1 MKAVVMEVKN
11 KYAVVLKEDG
21 TFEKIKRDC
30 KVGETINITA
40 KDKVGKIVDFKP
52 KKIAKVAAAALVILA
67 VSGSYYS
74 VAMASDYMTVSE
86 GDEEITVGLNRFGKV
101 VSVNSDTPEGKE
113 MVDALYE
120 KGIKYDDVE
129 NAISK
134 ISVSF
139 KDMNPEV
146 ELEALEVEI
155 VPRNDRAYE
164 RISRQVIGAGAKIRD
179 KDEAVKPADENPAVE
194 NKQEVKPGEVNP
206 TTEKK
211 QETKP
216 VDGNP
221 ATENKQEAKPVDGN
235 PATEN
240 NEEVKPVD
248 GNTKSDQGNPK
259 ATSPDQTTPQ
269 EAAPKTNESQ
279 GTSPYGNG
287 AEQNMPE
294 ENNQLPGNTGSGQP
308 GQTNPTQ
315 ANPQQ
320 TNPQQN
326 NPGTTNLENTTPAQ
340 GNAPNNGSSPAG
352 GGQPGPGGH

>member
-21 TFEKIKRDC
+21 TFEKIKKDC

-40 KDKVGKIVDFKP
+40 KDKTGVILAFKP
-52 KKIAKVAAAALVILA
+52 KNVAKVAAAALVILT

-86 GDEEITVGLNRFGKV
+86 GNEEITVGLNRFGKV
-101 VSVNSDTPEGKE
+101 VSVKADTPEGKE
-113 MVDALYE
+113 MVDSLYE
-120 KGIKYDDVE
+120 KGIKFDDVE

-155 VPRNDRAYE
+155 APRNDRAYE
-164 RISRQVIGAGAKIRD
+164 RISRQVIGAGARIRD
-179 KDEAVKPADENPAVE
+179 KNEAGKPADEDSAVD
-194 NKQEVKPGEVNP
+194 NKQEVKPVEDKP
-206 TTEKK
+206 ATESK

-216 VDGNP
+216 VDGNQ
-221 ATENKQEAKPVDGN
+221 ATENKEETKPVEGN

-240 NEEVKPVD
+240 NQEVKPVD
-248 GNTKSDQGNPK
+248 GNSKSEQGNPK

-287 AEQNMPE
+287 AEQNMPV
-294 ENNQLPGNTGSGQP
+294 ENNQLPGDKGSGQP
-308 GQTNPTQ
+308 GQTNPQQT
-315 ANPQQ
+315 NPQQ
-320 TNPQQN
+320 TNP
-326 NPGTTNLENTTPAQ
+326 GTTNPENTTPAQ